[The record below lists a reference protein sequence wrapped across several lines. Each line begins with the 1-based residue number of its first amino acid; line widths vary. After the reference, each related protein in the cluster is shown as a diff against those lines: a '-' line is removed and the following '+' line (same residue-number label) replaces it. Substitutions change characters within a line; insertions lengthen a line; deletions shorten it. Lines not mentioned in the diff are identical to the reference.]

1 MNRKTVLIV
10 LSLLVVLSTALIG
23 CGKTQE
29 EQKAEGNQEEQSE
42 EQSTVENNSQL
53 LIYTSMYPLYDF
65 AQKIAGDKA
74 KVVNLVPAGAS
85 PHDFEPTVKDIIE
98 LSKADLFIYNGGGF
112 ETWIEKIIESVNSS
126 DMVIL
131 ESTAHLDLLPSEESE
146 EHDNHDD
153 ENHDEHVKE
162 EAHDDHDEH
171 EKEEVHD
178 NHDEHGKE
186 ENHDDDSEHGKE
198 EDDHGAHEDDHA
210 HEHGDLD
217 PHVWL
222 DPNFAKL
229 QAEAI
234 KNALVEIDAE
244 NAEYYESNFAELAN
258 KFDELDA
265 NYNDLNEHIERRD
278 FVVSHAAFGY
288 IASRYNLNQVAITG
302 LSPSN
307 EPSARQLEE
316 IIEFVRVNQ
325 IQYIMFENLV
335 TPKVADVVKEE
346 VGAEALVLHNLE
358 GLTKEE
364 MSQGKDYFS
373 IMEDNLDAFK
383 QALGYN

>member
-1 MNRKTVLIV
+1 MNRKTVLIF
-10 LSLLVVLSTALIG
+10 LSLLVLLSTALIG

-29 EQKAEGNQEEQSE
+29 KQKAEGNQEEQPA
-42 EQSTVENNSQL
+42 VENDNQL

-85 PHDFEPTVKDIIE
+85 SHDFEPTVKDIIE
-98 LSKADLFIYNGGGF
+98 LSKADLFVYNGGGF
-112 ETWIEKIIESVNSS
+112 ETWIEKIIESVDSP

-146 EHDNHDD
+146 EHDDHG
-153 ENHDEHVKE
+153 EHGKHGNE
-162 EAHDDHDEH
+162 
-171 EKEEVHD
+171 D
-178 NHDEHGKE
+178 NHDG
-186 ENHDDDSEHGKE
+186 DSEQGKE
-198 EDDHGAHEDDHA
+198 EDGHEAHEDDHA
-210 HEHGDLD
+210 HEHGGLD

-234 KNALVEIDAE
+234 KNALVEIDVA
-244 NAEYYESNFAELAN
+244 NAEYYESNFADLAN
-258 KFDELDA
+258 KFDKLDA
-265 NYNDLNEHIERRD
+265 NYNDLSEHIKRRD

-288 IASRYNLNQVAITG
+288 IASRYDLNQVAITG

-316 IIEFVRVNQ
+316 IIEFVRMNQ

-335 TPKVADVVKEE
+335 NPKVAEVVKEE

-358 GLTKEE
+358 GLTEEE